1 MCAVM
6 FARRKQQQQQKDGGE
21 EEGGGRWRVEST
33 IECWVLCAN
42 DKCLTHGTTPTQ

>member
-21 EEGGGRWRVEST
+21 EEGGGEMESRVHNRM
-33 IECWVLCAN
+33 L
-42 DKCLTHGTTPTQ
+42 GTLRK